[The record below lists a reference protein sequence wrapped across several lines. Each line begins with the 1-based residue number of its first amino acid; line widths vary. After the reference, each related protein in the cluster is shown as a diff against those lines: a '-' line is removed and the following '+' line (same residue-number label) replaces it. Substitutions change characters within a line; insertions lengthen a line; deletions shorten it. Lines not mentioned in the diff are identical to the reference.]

1 MKKHFDAAS
10 FAGTKSMRRL
20 VNDGMT
26 NAETLQLLEFSTRPF
41 WVCALGTLSEFGI
54 EELGVR
60 CLIGEEMW
68 RWI

>member
-1 MKKHFDAAS
+1 
-10 FAGTKSMRRL
+10 MRRL

-41 WVCALGTLSEFGI
+41 WVSALETLGEFGF